1 MGTYRENYQEMTY
14 IYLYFSLSLSL
25 SLYIYI
31 CMYIYLYV
39 CTYVF
44 KIQRIYQEIYRK
56 HMNLPTGPDLFFV
69 MWKMFQVSFRS
80 LVGFL
85 PAWELSAQRRPPS
98 FRTWAM
104 DKGFTLKEPKFTE
117 TFIPDSSLSRVELP
131 MGSRAVVGSE
141 TSKRTQ
147 ESSIRVEDDNQR
159 NLLKQY
165 REERRNALS
174 KLVGEVSVL
183 FNSDLRKILE
193 PCLLA

>member
-1 MGTYRENYQEMTY
+1 MGTYIENYQEMTY
-14 IYLYFSLSLSL
+14 NYLYFSLSLSL
-25 SLYIYI
+25 SLSHYIYV
-31 CMYIYLYV
+31 CM
-39 CTYVF
+39 YVF

-56 HMNLPTGPDLFFV
+56 HMNLPTGPD

-104 DKGFTLKEPKFTE
+104 DKGFTLKEPKFAE
-117 TFIPDSSLSRVELP
+117 TFIPDASLSRVELP
-131 MGSRAVVGSE
+131 MGSRAIVGSE

-174 KLVGEVSVL
+174 KLIGEVSAL